1 MARRREDWMEVIS
14 EENDCAVD
22 SNDGIS
28 SRRVSRVSEKD
39 ESVEVRPVVMRWS
52 DRKVG

>member
-1 MARRREDWMEVIS
+1 MEVIS
-14 EENDCAVD
+14 NENDCAAD

-28 SRRVSRVSEKD
+28 SRRVSRVSERD
-39 ESVEVRPVVMRWS
+39 ESVEVRPVVVRWS